1 MSLDVTSAIDQA
13 YKLIGVVDNSES
25 AEGEQVQIG
34 LSQLN
39 ELLGQLN
46 LDQMFPFS
54 REIITYDVV
63 SAENSYTIGATGADI
78 TATRPVY
85 IQSIQYYSNTNTSPL
100 PTMQMDLNQLL
111 DVRSSDQS
119 SGAPGFYAVNYGY
132 PNSTIY
138 FDLRPQAGSHIQI
151 VYNKE
156 LSQVSIGDTMAIPNE
171 YNELIITGVAVAVGV
186 YEQVDD
192 GQMNRA
198 RFMYDE
204 ALRRIK
210 RNNQKHRMPLVGVGG
225 CGDIRKNNIYT
236 GRSRCL

>member
-34 LSQLN
+34 LNQLN

-46 LDQMFPFS
+46 VDQMFPFS
-54 REIITYDVV
+54 REIISHSVA
-63 SAENSYTIGATGADI
+63 SSEISYTIGETGADI

-85 IQSIQYYSNTNTSPL
+85 IQSIQYYSNSNTSPL

-111 DVRSSDQS
+111 DVRSSDQA

-138 FDLRPQAGSHIQI
+138 FDIRPQAGSTLQI

-156 LSQVSIGDTMAIPNE
+156 LPQVSVGDTMAIPNE
-171 YNELIITGVAVAVGV
+171 YNELIITGIAVGAGV
-186 YEQVDD
+186 YEDVED
-192 GQMNRA
+192 GQLARV

-210 RNNQKHRMPLVGVGG
+210 RNNQKHRMPLVGVG
-225 CGDIRKNNIYT
+225 CGDLRKNNILT